1 MVIQND
7 FFALH
12 ASSTSN
18 RDHENINVVDESLL
32 VGSRKWMKKKE
43 VEFEARKSRVKDV
56 CAKFDQINRWREKE
70 QGKRHFWFDLKHGFA
85 FCAQPKVCSFAE
97 QHIID

>member
-18 RDHENINVVDESLL
+18 QDHENINVVDEGSH

-56 CAKFDQINRWREKE
+56 RAKFDQMNRWREKE
-70 QGKRHFWFDLKHGFA
+70 QGKWHFWFDLKHGFA
-85 FCAQPKVCSFAE
+85 FCAQPKGCSFA
-97 QHIID
+97 

>member
-7 FFALH
+7 FFALQT
-12 ASSTSN
+12 SSTSN
-18 RDHENINVVDESLL
+18 QDHQNINVLDEGSL
-32 VGSRKWMKKKE
+32 VGSTKWMKKKE

-56 CAKFDQINRWREKE
+56 RAKFDQMNRWREKE

-85 FCAQPKVCSFAE
+85 FCAQPKVCSFA
-97 QHIID
+97 QQQIID

>member
-7 FFALH
+7 IFALH
-12 ASSTSN
+12 ASSTAN
-18 RDHENINVVDESLL
+18 RDYENINAVDASLH

-43 VEFEARKSRVKDV
+43 VEFETRRARVKDV
-56 CAKFDQINRWREKE
+56 CAKFDPITRWREKE

-85 FCAQPKVCSFAE
+85 FCAQPKVCFFGE
-97 QHIID
+97 QQMIE